1 MQKKVSGKRRLGQ
14 AVRQRA
20 APLAVAF
27 YIPAPDS
34 ETSGGVRKP
43 WDAGVRVASLRANR
57 AGEPCGSSGWR
68 R

>member
-34 ETSGGVRKP
+34 ETSGGVE
-43 WDAGVRVASLRANR
+43 NR
-57 AGEPCGSSGWR
+57 GTPASGW
-68 R
+68 